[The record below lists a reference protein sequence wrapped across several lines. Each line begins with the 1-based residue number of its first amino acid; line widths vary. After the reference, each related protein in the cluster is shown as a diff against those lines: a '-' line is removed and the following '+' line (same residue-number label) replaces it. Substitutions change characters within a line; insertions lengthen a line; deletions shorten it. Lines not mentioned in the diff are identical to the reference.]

1 MANVGPIPSSWA
13 LLEAVRE
20 RQRKRHLVKD
30 CAAFSPS
37 CLEAFLILRL
47 LF

>member
-1 MANVGPIPSSWA
+1 MANIGPNPSSQA

-30 CAAFSPS
+30 CASFSLC

-47 LF
+47 LL

>member
-1 MANVGPIPSSWA
+1 MANIGPNLSGWA

-30 CAAFSPS
+30 CASFSPS

-47 LF
+47 LL